1 MTGERLVVGFVHSD
15 AEAVARVPAH
25 VRWSRPLGGGLFA
38 AGLEFER
45 PLTRAELTD
54 LIR

>member
-1 MTGERLVVGFVHSD
+1 MTGEQLVVGLIQSD
-15 AEAVARVPAH
+15 GEAVARVPAH

-45 PLTRAELTD
+45 PLTRAEMAD